1 MRDFNGQTAS
11 FQSVREPG
19 YDDFYIT
26 MKVKA
31 PATQVQTRIA
41 VWGLY
46 AAISNMQIA
55 DNFVE
60 ADFDLTWDG
69 SKVASLRLQTRD
81 TASAQSMVE
90 GQGTQNQSLTL
101 PPLNYPPSLDDMM
114 TNLTEQTPEASINAT
129 SILKDQVFEAY
140 CEYLPDAETL
150 TFEEV
155 LIPII
160 RVLQSV
166 AAVPKTSL
174 VDSAF
179 ETGYSGVDSR
189 MQFGGPTPSGAVQP
203 PYYQYK
209 WIIKGVNA
217 IPFFLLEHGRS
228 AELTVGLVIDDPKRP
243 ILITNCSLF
252 PANPD
257 PGYTSVYV
265 FPQHLRVP
273 KIPHTPEAHE
283 AFVSQFINP
292 KSALAQ
298 KLQAKTFVENPED
311 EFDETGFPIPDKER
325 LNYARNASPTIL
337 ICGHN
342 SRDSRCGILGPL
354 LHAEFTSYVDGRTR
368 LPADDERSTGHRFH
382 GLQSVSPIRRT
393 KVALTSHIGGH
404 AFAGNVVIYLPKMF
418 KMASGK
424 VSPLAGK
431 GIWYGRVEP
440 RHVWGIM
447 EETVQRGRVIEEL
460 LRGIHEPGGVGW

>member
-1 MRDFNGQTAS
+1 M
-11 FQSVREPG
+11 
-19 YDDFYIT
+19 
-26 MKVKA
+26 
-31 PATQVQTRIA
+31 
-41 VWGLY
+41 
-46 AAISNMQIA
+46 
-55 DNFVE
+55 
-60 ADFDLTWDG
+60 
-69 SKVASLRLQTRD
+69 
-81 TASAQSMVE
+81 
-90 GQGTQNQSLTL
+90 
-101 PPLNYPPSLDDMM
+101 
-114 TNLTEQTPEASINAT
+114 
-129 SILKDQVFEAY
+129 
-140 CEYLPDAETL
+140 
-150 TFEEV
+150 
-155 LIPII
+155 
-160 RVLQSV
+160 
-166 AAVPKTSL
+166 
-174 VDSAF
+174 
-179 ETGYSGVDSR
+179 
-189 MQFGGPTPSGAVQP
+189 
-203 PYYQYK
+203 
-209 WIIKGVNA
+209 
-217 IPFFLLEHGRS
+217 
-228 AELTVGLVIDDPKRP
+228 
-243 ILITNCSLF
+243 
-252 PANPD
+252 
-257 PGYTSVYV
+257 
-265 FPQHLRVP
+265 
-273 KIPHTPEAHE
+273 
-283 AFVSQFINP
+283 SQFINP